1 MNLSISTV
9 LILIFLL
16 CGSCGYRTSPQ
27 PIERPNSLSNVE
39 LRQRGKQLR
48 LSWEFVIPESD
59 ASAPQ
64 AQFIIEEYILPN
76 GCSNCA
82 PKLVQ
87 TFSRLFPSEQLLV
100 EGNRVYTFLPEI
112 LDDHLHLYQ
121 VRHQTLEGKQLGES
135 KLLQKRSLIGIP
147 IPQNIEWKWVT
158 QEIQQ
163 WVSPLSFPIQIK
175 KEYEYLL
182 FQWKPEIQAIRISA
196 FSSNSSLEEPIF
208 YGLNLYRAFES
219 PNQELQ
225 WSQVPLNTRPIS
237 DSFYIDQIDP
247 FLAETGGKVP
257 IPRHQLYLD
266 PNWLIP
272 QRWKYQLR
280 FVDANGNEG
289 LPSAIIAVPRLL
301 KK

>member
-1 MNLSISTV
+1 MNLSTSTV

-16 CGSCGYRTSPQ
+16 YGSCGYRTSPQ
-27 PIERPNSLSNVE
+27 PIELPNSLSNAE
-39 LRQRGKQLR
+39 LQQRGKQLR
-48 LSWEFVIPESD
+48 LSWDFLIPESD

-87 TFSRLFPSEQLLV
+87 TLSRIFPSEQLLV

-135 KLLQKRSLIGIP
+135 KLLQKRSLISIP
-147 IPQNIEWKWVT
+147 IPQNIEWKWIT
-158 QEIQQ
+158 QDIES
-163 WVSPLSFPIQIK
+163 WVAPLVFPIQIR
-175 KEYEYLL
+175 KENEYLL
-182 FQWKPEIQAIRISA
+182 FQWKPEIQAIRISS
-196 FSSNSSLEEPIF
+196 FSSKSSLEEPMF
-208 YGLNLYRAFES
+208 YGVNLYRAFES
-219 PNQELQ
+219 PHQELQ
-225 WSQVPLNTRPIS
+225 WSQVPLNTSPVS

-247 FLAETGGKVP
+247 FEAETGGKIP
-257 IPRHQLYLD
+257 IPSLQLYLD
-266 PNWLIP
+266 PNGLIP

-289 LPSAIIAVPRLL
+289 LPSAIIEVPRLL